1 VYRVSGS
8 GPDTSR
14 QEAPHPHD
22 IKFDPSGKFVH
33 GPDLGTDA
41 IWSWGFDSIAGR
53 LTSADLAH
61 GGQVASGSGPRHMS
75 FSPTGPWAYAID
87 EMVSSVTAFKY
98 DGNKGTLIWNQTVS
112 TLPPDF
118 SGSSSTAEITVHPNG
133 QWVYGSNR
141 GHDSIVVFAID
152 RQNGKLTPVQWRS
165 TEGRVPRGFNI
176 DPTGTLLLA
185 GNQNSDTIVP
195 FAIDQSSGQLTGTG
209 AVTNTPTP
217 VCIQFGALVP

>member
-1 VYRVSGS
+1 
-8 GPDTSR
+8 
-14 QEAPHPHD
+14 
-22 IKFDPSGKFVH
+22 
-33 GPDLGTDA
+33 
-41 IWSWGFDSIAGR
+41 
-53 LTSADLAH
+53 
-61 GGQVASGSGPRHMS
+61 MS

-98 DGNKGTLIWNQTVS
+98 NGSKGTLIWNQTVS

-118 SGSSSTAEITVHPNG
+118 SGSSSTAEIIVHPNG

-152 RQNGKLTPVQWRS
+152 RQNGKLTAVQWRS

-195 FAIDQSSGQLTGTG
+195 FAIDQSSGQLTSTG

-217 VCIQFGALVP
+217 VCIQFGGLVP